1 MKVQG
6 RITPLKFS
14 RNEIAQ
20 IKKKKIAAFMP
31 ILAAKRDEVKRKGH
45 GGSLTSDRFQNNETV
60 IATGRY
66 NKKKDTTALSE
77 IDIMSAMN
85 AVIEEENIFIMPNE
99 RIVLNN
105 PLDDDESALKATE
118 AVERF
123 ESSELSRRL
132 FPDMAKIDQAKR
144 MNEAGTFRTMAEI
157 TSGFKAPTS
166 RPIKVRGSTDKR
178 IRAQIQGFK
187 PSKAEILSSRESRRL
202 RDTIRRQIYTNI
214 ANLGGGELDRKDVS
228 QWLDEKGI
236 NREKLIDGLLK
247 GYEKYID
254 KTPNTQMDFARII
267 SAYHNTRLKNIPY
280 LQRLAPHI
288 DNAFKSKQYSSGFRD
303 KFLHSISPTAL
314 DMTEAHPIHL
324 IVDIEADE
332 MEPEFKSKW
341 WFDLFLGEIDPQ
353 KGPPLPA
360 LVKSEQE
367 KSAMRL
373 MANFGQDGDA
383 AAKALLEAS
392 TKAFNSTRGMID
404 IGFSVRMPLLMP
416 PDVVSEK
423 VNDSIKKANDD
434 RLAGNPFNDVF
445 DLTQRVDANK
455 QIMEHLVKLGL
466 AFNIKYPQGR
476 FKGKRESGF
485 YLVPLF
491 SGGFRKQPKGW
502 SSKWVVPTIQILD
515 EYAESASDSDSAISG
530 LDLLFIIAAR
540 AKSLYNYNLKEAETV
555 LLYTMLDPTSGDEPA
570 EEVEEESSSVAT
582 EGLFDGTMA
591 GRASASIMPYGANLE
606 DNIVDDKKLKNF
618 FKEISRWSTEQKE
631 KELKRKKI
639 WTNALKKLKNE
650 TGYKGALTKLPAN
663 LYRQAKLAKSEDDPV
678 FKQIRTYMTEKV
690 EEEKKKKEAEKEAK
704 TDAIE
709 SSVTGEVKE
718 AKRKDAGKKT
728 KKNPALPATL
738 QATGLENAK
747 SIQDMVAA
755 DYGQEYV
762 IMQKGNQ
769 YIVTSP
775 KEIGKAVKKGF
786 QSVMVEQNTGF
797 TKEFVEANARGSV
810 KSNPVE
816 SVSVAQT
823 FPDKLDGRFEARDV
837 GDFVAEHKG
846 YVIETEISSNK
857 ITMKGSGT
865 LTLMEN
871 AMVTFEQMK
880 DPSNV
885 IKYRDTMSQGFNPI
899 FIEPDDDAQVI
910 KTKGKSLLIDG
921 YVNDG
926 WRTFHKHGPSHL
938 AQKISEVEELF
949 SYGYDR
955 ANFID
960 GGYSL
965 SQICRDKKGF
975 YLWDGNEKLRF
986 KTLNYIGKEKW
997 AEAMGYEHYL
1007 RKVPEV
1013 KNKLKKL
1020 KDEELGAYAVKNPP
1034 PTIHYPTLALV
1045 RKTPKSSIK
1054 LILIHY
1060 KQELY
1065 DANVKKQMES
1075 MKKALDTKLKNSKK
1089 NPMTAECQ
1097 ECGHRQE
1104 LKDFADKCEKCGSQG
1119 KWKSGEYTSSR
1130 KASHSCSYR
1139 KTKRSKECGGR
1150 VVKMKRNGDIY
1161 KCEDCNAKYQMR

>member
-85 AVIEEENIFIMPNE
+85 AVMNEENIFIMPNE
-99 RIVLNN
+99 KIVLNN

-144 MNEAGTFRTMAEI
+144 MDEAGTFRTMAEI

-214 ANLGGGELDRKDVS
+214 ADLGGGELDEKEVS
-228 QWLDEKGI
+228 KWLDEKGI
-236 NREKLIDGLLK
+236 DREKLIDGLLK

-254 KTPNTQMDFARII
+254 RTPNTQMDFARII
-267 SAYHNTRLKNIPY
+267 SAYHKTRLKNIPY

-288 DNAFKSKQYSSGFRD
+288 DNAFKSKQYASGFRE

-332 MEPEFKSKW
+332 MEPEIKSN
-341 WFDLFLGEIDPQ
+341 WFYDFFLGEIDPQ
-353 KGPPLPA
+353 PGPPLPA
-360 LVKSEQE
+360 LVKGEQE

-373 MANFGQDGDA
+373 MANFGQNGEA

-404 IGFSVRMPLLMP
+404 IGFSIGEK
-416 PDVVSEK
+416 DVEYESGVIPNLVAK
-423 VNDSIKKANDD
+423 SIEKANQD
-434 RLAGNPFNDVF
+434 RLDGNPFNDVF
-445 DLTQRVDANK
+445 DLLQPVSSKK

-466 AFNIKYPQGR
+466 AFNIKIPQGR
-476 FKGKRESGF
+476 FKGKRDSGF

-515 EYAESASDSDSAISG
+515 EYAESASDPGSAISG
-530 LDLLFIIAAR
+530 PDLLFIIAAR

-555 LLYTMLDPTSGDEPA
+555 LLYTMLDPTSGNEPA
-570 EEVEEESSSVAT
+570 EEVEEESSGVDIESLH
-582 EGLFDGTMA
+582 EGTPAA
-591 GRASASIMPYGANLE
+591 GRASASILPYGAKLE
-606 DNIVDDKKLKNF
+606 DSIVDERKLENF
-618 FKEISRWSTEQKE
+618 FKEISRWSTEKKLTESKRQE
-631 KELKRKKI
+631 QIKRKLQVLARQTKFRGKI
-639 WTNALKKLKNE
+639 DEIPKTYLD
-650 TGYKGALTKLPAN
+650 
-663 LYRQAKLAKSEDDPV
+663 RAKSSKNPDSDKV
-678 FKQIRTYMTEKV
+678 FGEIKNWLKQEVEKRN
-690 EEEKKKKEAEKEAK
+690 KKKEDEKKAK
-704 TDAIE
+704 TDAIA
-709 SSVTGEVKE
+709 STVTGEVKE
-718 AKRKDAGKKT
+718 AKRKDEGKKT

-797 TKEFVEANARGSV
+797 SKEFVEANARGSV
-810 KSNPVE
+810 K
-816 SVSVAQT
+816 
-823 FPDKLDGRFEARDV
+823 
-837 GDFVAEHKG
+837 
-846 YVIETEISSNK
+846 
-857 ITMKGSGT
+857 
-865 LTLMEN
+865 
-871 AMVTFEQMK
+871 
-880 DPSNV
+880 
-885 IKYRDTMSQGFNPI
+885 
-899 FIEPDDDAQVI
+899 
-910 KTKGKSLLIDG
+910 
-921 YVNDG
+921 
-926 WRTFHKHGPSHL
+926 
-938 AQKISEVEELF
+938 
-949 SYGYDR
+949 
-955 ANFID
+955 
-960 GGYSL
+960 
-965 SQICRDKKGF
+965 
-975 YLWDGNEKLRF
+975 
-986 KTLNYIGKEKW
+986 
-997 AEAMGYEHYL
+997 
-1007 RKVPEV
+1007 
-1013 KNKLKKL
+1013 
-1020 KDEELGAYAVKNPP
+1020 
-1034 PTIHYPTLALV
+1034 
-1045 RKTPKSSIK
+1045 
-1054 LILIHY
+1054 
-1060 KQELY
+1060 
-1065 DANVKKQMES
+1065 
-1075 MKKALDTKLKNSKK
+1075 K
-1089 NPMTAECQ
+1089 NPMTAECR

-1104 LKDFADKCEKCGSQG
+1104 LKDLSDKCEKCGSQG
-1119 KWKSGEYTSSR
+1119 NWKSGQYTRSR

>member
-14 RNEIAQ
+14 RNEIEQ

-85 AVIEEENIFIMPNE
+85 AVMEEENIFIMPNE

-105 PLDDDESALKATE
+105 PMDDDESALKATE

-144 MNEAGTFRTMAEI
+144 MDEAGTFRTMAEI

-166 RPIKVRGSTDKR
+166 RPIKVRGSADKR

-214 ANLGGGELDRKDVS
+214 ADLGGGELDDKEVS
-228 QWLDEKGI
+228 KWLDEKGI
-236 NREKLIDGLLK
+236 DREKLIDGLLK

-254 KTPNTQMDFARII
+254 RTPNTQKDFARII

-288 DNAFKSKQYSSGFRD
+288 DNAFKSKQYASGFRE

-324 IVDIEADE
+324 IVDIEADD
-332 MEPEFKSKW
+332 MEPEYKSN
-341 WFDLFLGEIDPQ
+341 WFFDIFLGEIDPQ
-353 KGPPLPA
+353 PGPPLPA
-360 LVKSEQE
+360 LVKGEQE

-373 MANFGQDGDA
+373 MANFGQNGEA

-392 TKAFNSTRGMID
+392 TKAFNSTRGMLD
-404 IGFSVRMPLLMP
+404 IGFSIGAEEGPSIP
-416 PDVVSEK
+416 PDVLIGI

-434 RLAGNPFNDVF
+434 RLAGNPFDDVF
-445 DLTQRVDANK
+445 ELFPKAAAKK

-466 AFNIKYPQGR
+466 AFNIKIPQGV
-476 FKGKRESGF
+476 FKGKRDSGF

-515 EYAESASDSDSAISG
+515 EYAESANDPGSAISG

-555 LLYTMLDPTSGDEPA
+555 LLYTMLDPTSGTEPA
-570 EEVEEESSSVAT
+570 EEVEEESSGVGTGS
-582 EGLFDGTMA
+582 LFEGTMA

-606 DNIVDDKKLKNF
+606 DSIVDERKLENF
-618 FKEISRWSTEQKE
+618 FKEISRWSTEKKE
-631 KELKRKKI
+631 KELKRKNFTTK
-639 WTNALKKLKNE
+639 TLKKLKKE
-650 TGYKGALTKLPAN
+650 TGYKGALSKLPAD
-663 LYRQAKLAKSEDDPV
+663 LYRQAKSAKSEKDPV
-678 FKQIRTYMTEKV
+678 FAKIKKHMIEAAKK
-690 EEEKKKKEAEKEAK
+690 EKKKKEAEKKAE
-704 TDAIE
+704 TDEIE
-709 SSVTGEVKE
+709 SAVTGEVEETLAEKE
-718 AKRKDAGKKT
+718 PTRGETYAKLEAIFKTHLDGAELQRAINSIPARLDKFEGKYVGLVQWAEQKYGPAGP
-728 KKNPALPATL
+728 KNNPQVLPSSLIANDLGHAKAL
-738 QATGLENAK
+738 
-747 SIQDMVAA
+747 QDMVAA
-755 DYGQEYV
+755 EHGKEYV

-769 YIVTSP
+769 FIVTSP
-775 KEIGKAVKKGF
+775 SELKKATKKGF
-786 QSVMVEQNTGF
+786 QAILEQNTGF
-797 TKEFVEANARGSV
+797 SKEFVEANARG
-810 KSNPVE
+810 PV
-816 SVSVAQT
+816 
-823 FPDKLDGRFEARDV
+823 
-837 GDFVAEHKG
+837 
-846 YVIETEISSNK
+846 
-857 ITMKGSGT
+857 
-865 LTLMEN
+865 
-871 AMVTFEQMK
+871 
-880 DPSNV
+880 
-885 IKYRDTMSQGFNPI
+885 
-899 FIEPDDDAQVI
+899 
-910 KTKGKSLLIDG
+910 
-921 YVNDG
+921 
-926 WRTFHKHGPSHL
+926 
-938 AQKISEVEELF
+938 
-949 SYGYDR
+949 
-955 ANFID
+955 
-960 GGYSL
+960 
-965 SQICRDKKGF
+965 
-975 YLWDGNEKLRF
+975 
-986 KTLNYIGKEKW
+986 
-997 AEAMGYEHYL
+997 
-1007 RKVPEV
+1007 
-1013 KNKLKKL
+1013 
-1020 KDEELGAYAVKNPP
+1020 
-1034 PTIHYPTLALV
+1034 
-1045 RKTPKSSIK
+1045 
-1054 LILIHY
+1054 
-1060 KQELY
+1060 
-1065 DANVKKQMES
+1065 
-1075 MKKALDTKLKNSKK
+1075 K
-1089 NPMTAECQ
+1089 NPMTAECR

-1104 LKDFADKCEKCGSQG
+1104 LKGLSDKCEKCGSQG
-1119 KWKSGEYTSSR
+1119 KWKSGEYTRSR
-1130 KASHSCSYR
+1130 EASHSCSYR

>member
-105 PLDDDESALKATE
+105 PFDDDESALKATE

-144 MNEAGTFRTMAEI
+144 MDEAGTFRTMAEI

-166 RPIKVRGSTDKR
+166 RPIKVRGSADKR

-214 ANLGGGELDRKDVS
+214 ADLGGGELDDKEVS
-228 QWLDEKGI
+228 KWLDEKGI
-236 NREKLIDGLLK
+236 DREKLIDGLLK

-254 KTPNTQMDFARII
+254 RTPNTQMDFARII
-267 SAYHNTRLKNIPY
+267 SAYHKTRLKNIPY

-288 DNAFKSKQYSSGFRD
+288 DNAFKSKQYASGFRE

-332 MEPEFKSKW
+332 MEPEFKSNWIKD
-341 WFDLFLGEIDPQ
+341 FFLGEIDPQ
-353 KGPPLPA
+353 PGPPLPA
-360 LVKSEQE
+360 LVKGEQE

-373 MANFGQDGDA
+373 MANFGQNGEA

-392 TKAFNSTRGMID
+392 TKAFNSTRGMLD
-404 IGFSVRMPLLMP
+404 AGFSVRMPLLMT
-416 PDVVSEK
+416 PDIVSEK

-445 DLTQRVDANK
+445 DLTSRVDANK
-455 QIMEHLVKLGL
+455 QIMEYLVKLGL
-466 AFNIKYPQGR
+466 AFNIKIPQQGV
-476 FKGKRESGF
+476 FKGKRDSGF

-515 EYAESASDSDSAISG
+515 EYAESASDPNSAISG

-555 LLYTMLDPTSGDEPA
+555 LLYTMLDPTSGNEPA
-570 EEVEEESSSVAT
+570 EEVEEESSGVDIGSVF
-582 EGLFDGTMA
+582 EGTMAA
-591 GRASASIMPYGANLE
+591 GRASASIMPYGAKLE
-606 DNIVDDKKLKNF
+606 DSIVDERKLENF
-618 FKEISRWSTEQKE
+618 FKEISRWSTEKKE

-639 WTNALKKLKNE
+639 WTNALNKLKE
-650 TGYKGALTKLPAN
+650 DTGYEGALSKTLPAEY
-663 LYRQAKLAKSEDDPV
+663 YRQAKSAKKKDDPV
-678 FKQIRTYMTEKV
+678 FTEIRKWMEKQV
-690 EEEKKKKEAEKEAK
+690 EEEKKKKEAEKKAK

-709 SSVTGEVKE
+709 SAVTGEVKE
-718 AKRKDAGKKT
+718 AEKKDKGKKT

-810 KSNPVE
+810 K
-816 SVSVAQT
+816 
-823 FPDKLDGRFEARDV
+823 
-837 GDFVAEHKG
+837 
-846 YVIETEISSNK
+846 
-857 ITMKGSGT
+857 
-865 LTLMEN
+865 
-871 AMVTFEQMK
+871 
-880 DPSNV
+880 
-885 IKYRDTMSQGFNPI
+885 
-899 FIEPDDDAQVI
+899 
-910 KTKGKSLLIDG
+910 
-921 YVNDG
+921 
-926 WRTFHKHGPSHL
+926 
-938 AQKISEVEELF
+938 
-949 SYGYDR
+949 
-955 ANFID
+955 
-960 GGYSL
+960 
-965 SQICRDKKGF
+965 
-975 YLWDGNEKLRF
+975 
-986 KTLNYIGKEKW
+986 
-997 AEAMGYEHYL
+997 
-1007 RKVPEV
+1007 
-1013 KNKLKKL
+1013 
-1020 KDEELGAYAVKNPP
+1020 KNP
-1034 PTIHYPTLALV
+1034 A
-1045 RKTPKSSIK
+1045 
-1054 LILIHY
+1054 
-1060 KQELY
+1060 
-1065 DANVKKQMES
+1065 
-1075 MKKALDTKLKNSKK
+1075 
-1089 NPMTAECQ
+1089 TAECR
-1097 ECGHRQE
+1097 ECGHRQI

-1119 KWKSGEYTSSR
+1119 KWKSGEYTRSR

>member
-144 MNEAGTFRTMAEI
+144 MDEAGTFRTMAEI

-166 RPIKVRGSTDKR
+166 RPIKVRGSADKR

-214 ANLGGGELDRKDVS
+214 ADLGGGELDDKEVS
-228 QWLDEKGI
+228 KWLDEKGI
-236 NREKLIDGLLK
+236 DREKLIDGLLK

-254 KTPNTQMDFARII
+254 RTPNTQKDFARII

-288 DNAFKSKQYSSGFRD
+288 DNAFKSKQYASGFRE

-332 MEPEFKSKW
+332 MEPEFKSN
-341 WFDLFLGEIDPQ
+341 WFFDIFLGEIDAQP
-353 KGPPLPA
+353 GPPLPA
-360 LVKSEQE
+360 LVKGEQE

-404 IGFSVRMPLLMP
+404 IGFSIGAEEGPSIP
-416 PDVVSEK
+416 PDVLSVL
-423 VNDSIKKANDD
+423 VNNSIKKANDD

-445 DLTQRVDANK
+445 ELFPKAAAKK
-455 QIMEHLVKLGL
+455 QIMDHLVKLGL

-476 FKGKRESGF
+476 FKEKKDSGF

-515 EYAESASDSDSAISG
+515 EYAESASDPNSAISG

-555 LLYTMLDPTSGDEPA
+555 LLYTMLDPTSGSEPA
-570 EEVEEESSSVAT
+570 EEVEEESSGVDTAS
-582 EGLFDGTMA
+582 LFEGTMA
-591 GRASASIMPYGANLE
+591 GRASASIIPYNTNL
-606 DNIVDDKKLKNF
+606 DDSIVDERKLENF
-618 FKEISRWSTEQKE
+618 FKEISRWSTEKKE

-639 WTNALKKLKNE
+639 WTDALKRLQKD
-650 TGYKGALTKLPAN
+650 TGYKGSLSKTLPAD
-663 LYRQAKLAKSEDDPV
+663 LYRQAKSAKDKTDPV
-678 FKQIRTYMTEKV
+678 FQKIRKWMENQV
-690 EEEKKKKEAEKEAK
+690 DAEKKKKEAKKKREAENIAK
-704 TDAIE
+704 TVGAETTEMDKKMATAGAKADA
-709 SSVTGEVKE
+709 
-718 AKRKDAGKKT
+718 ALRKLRKKKGKKK
-728 KKNPALPATL
+728 KKNPPLPTTL

-810 KSNPVE
+810 K
-816 SVSVAQT
+816 
-823 FPDKLDGRFEARDV
+823 
-837 GDFVAEHKG
+837 
-846 YVIETEISSNK
+846 
-857 ITMKGSGT
+857 
-865 LTLMEN
+865 
-871 AMVTFEQMK
+871 
-880 DPSNV
+880 
-885 IKYRDTMSQGFNPI
+885 
-899 FIEPDDDAQVI
+899 
-910 KTKGKSLLIDG
+910 
-921 YVNDG
+921 
-926 WRTFHKHGPSHL
+926 
-938 AQKISEVEELF
+938 
-949 SYGYDR
+949 
-955 ANFID
+955 
-960 GGYSL
+960 
-965 SQICRDKKGF
+965 
-975 YLWDGNEKLRF
+975 
-986 KTLNYIGKEKW
+986 
-997 AEAMGYEHYL
+997 
-1007 RKVPEV
+1007 
-1013 KNKLKKL
+1013 
-1020 KDEELGAYAVKNPP
+1020 KNP
-1034 PTIHYPTLALV
+1034 A
-1045 RKTPKSSIK
+1045 
-1054 LILIHY
+1054 
-1060 KQELY
+1060 
-1065 DANVKKQMES
+1065 
-1075 MKKALDTKLKNSKK
+1075 
-1089 NPMTAECQ
+1089 TAECR

-1104 LKDFADKCEKCGSQG
+1104 LKDFSDKCEKCGSQG
-1119 KWKSGEYTSSR
+1119 KWKSGQYTRSR
-1130 KASHSCSYR
+1130 KTSHSCSYR

>member
-144 MNEAGTFRTMAEI
+144 MDEAGTFRTMAEI

-166 RPIKVRGSTDKR
+166 RPIKVRGSADKR

-214 ANLGGGELDRKDVS
+214 ADLGGGELDDKEVS
-228 QWLDEKGI
+228 KWLDEKGI
-236 NREKLIDGLLK
+236 DREKLIDGLLK

-254 KTPNTQMDFARII
+254 RTPNTQKDFARII

-280 LQRLAPHI
+280 LQKLAPHI
-288 DNAFKSKQYSSGFRD
+288 DNAFKSKQYASGFRE

-353 KGPPLPA
+353 PGPPLPA
-360 LVKSEQE
+360 LVKGEQE

-404 IGFSVRMPLLMP
+404 IGFSIGEK
-416 PDVVSEK
+416 DVVYGSGVIPDLVVK
-423 VNDSIKKANDD
+423 SIEKANQD
-434 RLAGNPFNDVF
+434 RIKGNPFNDVF
-445 DLTQRVDANK
+445 DLLPHVSSK
-455 QIMEHLVKLGL
+455 KIIMEHLVKLGL

-476 FKGKRESGF
+476 FKEKKDSGF

-515 EYAESASDSDSAISG
+515 EYAESASDPNSAISG

-555 LLYTMLDPTSGDEPA
+555 LLYTMLDPTSGSEPA
-570 EEVEEESSSVAT
+570 EEVEVESSGVDTGS
-582 EGLFDGTMA
+582 LFEGTMA
-591 GRASASIMPYGANLE
+591 GRASASIIPYNTNL
-606 DNIVDDKKLKNF
+606 DDSIVDERKLENF
-618 FKEISRWSTEQKE
+618 FKEISRWSTEKKE

-639 WTNALKKLKNE
+639 WSDALKKLKNE
-650 TGYKGALTKLPAN
+650 TGYKGALTKLPAD
-663 LYRQAKLAKSEDDPV
+663 LYRQAKSAKNKSDPV
-678 FKQIRTYMTEKV
+678 FKQIKKWMENQVT
-690 EEEKKKKEAEKEAK
+690 EEKKKKVAKEKRKTENLAK
-704 TDAIE
+704 TVGAETTEEEKKMAAAGAKADA
-709 SSVTGEVKE
+709 
-718 AKRKDAGKKT
+718 ALRKLRKKKGKKK
-728 KKNPALPATL
+728 KKNPPLPTTL

-775 KEIGKAVKKGF
+775 KEIGKAVKNGF

-810 KSNPVE
+810 K
-816 SVSVAQT
+816 
-823 FPDKLDGRFEARDV
+823 
-837 GDFVAEHKG
+837 
-846 YVIETEISSNK
+846 
-857 ITMKGSGT
+857 
-865 LTLMEN
+865 
-871 AMVTFEQMK
+871 
-880 DPSNV
+880 
-885 IKYRDTMSQGFNPI
+885 
-899 FIEPDDDAQVI
+899 
-910 KTKGKSLLIDG
+910 
-921 YVNDG
+921 
-926 WRTFHKHGPSHL
+926 
-938 AQKISEVEELF
+938 
-949 SYGYDR
+949 
-955 ANFID
+955 
-960 GGYSL
+960 
-965 SQICRDKKGF
+965 
-975 YLWDGNEKLRF
+975 
-986 KTLNYIGKEKW
+986 
-997 AEAMGYEHYL
+997 
-1007 RKVPEV
+1007 
-1013 KNKLKKL
+1013 
-1020 KDEELGAYAVKNPP
+1020 KNP
-1034 PTIHYPTLALV
+1034 A
-1045 RKTPKSSIK
+1045 
-1054 LILIHY
+1054 
-1060 KQELY
+1060 
-1065 DANVKKQMES
+1065 
-1075 MKKALDTKLKNSKK
+1075 
-1089 NPMTAECQ
+1089 TAECR

-1119 KWKSGEYTSSR
+1119 KWKSGQYTRSR